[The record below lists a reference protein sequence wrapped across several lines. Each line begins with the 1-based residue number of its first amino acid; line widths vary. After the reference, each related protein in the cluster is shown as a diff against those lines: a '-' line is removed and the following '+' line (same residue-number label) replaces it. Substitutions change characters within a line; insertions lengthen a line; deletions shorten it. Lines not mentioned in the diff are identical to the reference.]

1 MKEIIFSDKFVKFN
15 SKNTILI
22 VKNFVKKDECYKI
35 IDKFHAY
42 KKKKVK
48 KVTRIIPGKSKDWHS
63 TDNLNSVSALYKR
76 RRVRNN
82 FTANLW
88 SKRSFGEKKYLN
100 KMEKE
105 LSKIYGLKKRNIWN
119 VNDLYFIQGYV
130 CHYPR
135 GGGYIGPH
143 SDVTF
148 NVRNMTAIMLLS
160 EKGKDYYSGGLK
172 VKLNKKYINL
182 DDHMEAGD
190 VVVFNNTKR
199 HKVDCIDPNIKKI
212 SFKSPKGR
220 WMMITTVQRN
230 YNIDPRRY
238 SVTNQY

>member
-1 MKEIIFSDKFVKFN
+1 MTDIIFSNKFIKFD
-15 SKNTILI
+15 SKNKILV
-22 VKNFVKKDECYKI
+22 VKNFVKKNECLKI
-35 IDKFHAY
+35 INKFHAY

-48 KVTRIIPGKSKDWHS
+48 KVSRIVPGKTHDWHS
-63 TDNLNSVSALYKR
+63 TDNLNSISALYKR

-88 SKRSFGEKKYLN
+88 SKRTFGEKKHLL

-105 LSKIYGLKKRNIWN
+105 LSKIYGLKKKNVWN

-143 SDVTF
+143 EDVTF

-160 EKGKDYYSGGLK
+160 TKGTDYLKGGLK
-172 VKLNKKYINL
+172 VKLKNKYINV
-182 DDHMEAGD
+182 DDYMEAGD
-190 VVVFNNTKR
+190 VVVFNNTKK
-199 HKVDCIDPNIKKI
+199 HKVDCIDPEVKKI